1 MPKMAEVYTLRTE
14 CLRVNTQALSIFA
27 NGSMF
32 PEASTIAMQ
41 TGVSDVALAWSIMAF
56 IAAWTCS

>member
-1 MPKMAEVYTLRTE
+1 
-14 CLRVNTQALSIFA
+14 VNTQALSIFA

-56 IAAWTCS
+56 MAAWTCS